1 MFRHIL
7 LASGASLLVPTIA
20 FAQATPGPQSPLP
33 DALSNDDAQ
42 GGAARQG
49 AHRAQD
55 LHAPEQQEI
64 VVTGFQRNRN
74 DLLSGTS
81 IVSGEELTRDLR
93 PTIGETLSHQAG
105 VSATS
110 FGPSASRPVLR
121 GFQGDRIRVLTDGI
135 GSLDV
140 SSTSVDHA
148 VAINPLTADRIEV
161 LRGPSV
167 LLFGSSAIGGVV
179 NVIDS
184 RIPRRVPEEVVHAEG
199 LLTYGSAADE
209 RSINGALD
217 VPLGGGF
224 VAHVDGNWTKTDDLR
239 IGGYVLTRALREQA
253 AASADPEIREL
264 ANLRGRLPNSAS
276 ETSDIAGGL
285 AWIDG
290 QNNVGLSVNRYD
302 SRYGI
307 PIRYSL
313 DPAVE
318 AEAPTLDIRQTRVD
332 GRAEIDAGDG
342 FLDVI
347 RFRGGYSDY
356 RHFEIEDTGEIATTF
371 TTEGV
376 EGRIEAVQ
384 STRGGWGGGFGA
396 QYFHRDF
403 SVDGE
408 EKFLPANSTEQ
419 FGIFALQTF
428 DLGAFRAEA
437 GGRYEHSRLTAD
449 ADADLG
455 NPALRRNFDTF
466 SGSIGGS
473 YALAPGIRIG
483 VNASHA
489 QRAPSAEELFANG
502 PHAGTQAFEVGDPT
516 FDKER
521 SWGLEGTLRVSGDGY
536 RMTASVFQ
544 SWFDNY
550 IYEAPTGEIE
560 DDLPVFQYG
569 QADARY
575 FGVEFEASAR
585 LARIGGVTIN
595 ADGVADYV
603 RATIDSVGPAP
614 RIPPFRL
621 LGGLEAQ
628 SDIVDGRVEVEHVTG
643 QDRIAAFETPT
654 DGYTMVNAS
663 IAFHPFGDRNDS
675 TITLSANNIFD
686 VTARRAASFLKDYA
700 PLAGRDIRISARVS
714 F

>member
-1 MFRHIL
+1 LLRYVL
-7 LASGASLLVPTIA
+7 LAGAAAILTPGVA
-20 FAQATPGPQSPLP
+20 FAQTDMTPS
-33 DALSNDDAQ
+33 ADDAQ
-42 GGAARQG
+42 QSGGQARTP
-49 AHRAQD
+49 HRAQD

-64 VVTGFQRNRN
+64 VITGFQRNR
-74 DLLSGTS
+74 DDILSGTS
-81 IVSGEELTRDLR
+81 VMSGEELTRDLR
-93 PTIGETLSHQAG
+93 PTIGETLAHQAG

-121 GFQGDRIRVLTDGI
+121 GFQGDRIRILTDGI

-148 VAINPLTADRIEV
+148 VAINPLTAERVEV

-184 RIPRRVPEEVVHAEG
+184 RIPRRVPDEPVHFEG
-199 LLTYGSAADE
+199 LFTYGSAADE
-209 RSINGALD
+209 RSANGSVD

-239 IGGYVLTRALREQA
+239 TGGYILTPELRAQA
-253 AASADPEIREL
+253 AASADPDIQAL
-264 ANLRGRLPNSAS
+264 ADLRGRLPNSAS
-276 ETSDIAGGL
+276 KTSDFAGGL

-290 QNNVGLSVNRYD
+290 QNNVGVSVNRYD

-307 PIRYSL
+307 PVRYSL
-313 DPAVE
+313 DPAIE
-318 AEAPTLDIRQTRVD
+318 AEAPTLDLRQTRVD

-342 FLDVI
+342 FLDVV

-371 TTEGV
+371 LTEGV
-376 EGRIEAVQ
+376 EGRLEFVQ
-384 STRGGWGGGFGA
+384 SNRNGWGGGFGV

-408 EKFLPANSTEQ
+408 EKFLPANTTDQ
-419 FGIFALQTF
+419 FGLFALQTF
-428 DLGAFRAEA
+428 DLGDFRAEV
-437 GGRYEHSRLTAD
+437 GGRYEHSRLAAD

-455 NPALRRNFDTF
+455 NPALRRTFDAF

-473 YALAPGIRIG
+473 YELAPGIRFG
-483 VNASHA
+483 VNASHT

-516 FDKER
+516 FGKEK
-521 SWGLEGTLRVSGDGY
+521 SWGLEGTLRATGDGY
-536 RMTASVFQ
+536 HFAASIFQ

-560 DDLPVFQYG
+560 DDLPVFQYS

-585 LARIGGVTIN
+585 LTRIGGVTIN

-603 RATIDSVGPAP
+603 RATIDSVGPVP
-614 RIPPFRL
+614 RIPPFRV

-628 SDIVDGRVEVEHVTG
+628 SDLADGRIEVEHVTG
-643 QDRIAAFETPT
+643 QNRIAAFETPT
-654 DGYTMVNAS
+654 DDYTMVNAS

-686 VTARRAASFLKDYA
+686 VVARRHASFLKDYA